1 MSENMVIA
9 SIGVLS
15 SMSVFSMTLVANKIS
30 YVMNVR
36 DDARRKINDE
46 INDMIYKSI
55 ESVHAYK
62 FQLNNFTNEYISF
75 WDEEKADLKNNI
87 ELLKQYMELK
97 QACINFVK
105 DGREI
110 LNYIDSHIVILHK
123 YTTYYEK
130 LDNLYYDICEEDD
143 WFCEIVDGYEDE
155 PSIYEED
162 IDEMDMVKVKI
173 EEILDEIYFHTYNLY
188 VNIHNDTYSKFFN
201 NYKLKEMWD
210 YRYES
215 IKLNKLKEK
224 EL

>member
-1 MSENMVIA
+1 MSENMIIA
-9 SIGVLS
+9 LIGVLS
-15 SMSVFSMTLVANKIS
+15 SVSVFSMTLIANKIS
-30 YVMNVR
+30 YVMNIR
-36 DDARRKINDE
+36 DDTKRKINDE
-46 INDMIYKSI
+46 INEMIYKSI
-55 ESVHAYK
+55 EGIHAYE

-75 WDEEKADLKNNI
+75 WDEGKLDLNNNI
-87 ELLKQYMELK
+87 DLLKQYIELK
-97 QACINFVK
+97 KACISFVK

-123 YTTYYEK
+123 YITYYEK

-155 PSIYEED
+155 LSIYEED
-162 IDEMDMVKVKI
+162 IYEIDMVKVKI

-201 NYKLKEMWD
+201 NYKLKEISD
-210 YRYES
+210 YRYQS
-215 IKLNKLKEK
+215 IILKNPKEK